1 MNKIIELH
9 TNTNISTAENTNN
22 YATEYTNGSSC
33 INTKLLLSD
42 KMCTFYPCVRFSCS
56 KGKDNIF

>member
-22 YATEYTNGSSC
+22 CATEYTNGSSC

-42 KMCTFYPCVRFSCS
+42 KMCTFAHGY
-56 KGKDNIF
+56 IFVLW